1 MSMTTATRRN
11 AGINQEYG
19 WTPRGNLGGLIDSTE
34 KDMQRLTGGSAADCD
49 SSLKCSLANNPT
61 GTLRTVTRVLH
72 LMNVR
77 DIEKKS
83 HRQAL
88 VRAGKKALAM
98 IGEYQGDRP

>member
-1 MSMTTATRRN
+1 MTMTKAAREN

-19 WTPRGNLGGLIDSTE
+19 WTPRGNLGGIIDSTE
-34 KDMQRLTGGSAADCD
+34 KDMNRLIGGSATDCD

-72 LMNVR
+72 LMNAR

-98 IGEYQGDRP
+98 IGEYQP

>member
-1 MSMTTATRRN
+1 MSMTKAARDN
-11 AGINQEYG
+11 AGITPEAERM
-19 WTPRGNLGGLIDSTE
+19 PRGSLGGLIDSTE
-34 KDMQRLTGGSAADCD
+34 KDMNILIGGSAADCD
-49 SSLKCSLANNPT
+49 SSLNCSLARNPA

-88 VRAGKKALAM
+88 VRAGKKALAK
-98 IGEYQGDRP
+98 IGEYQP